1 VLRHVQKYNSLGGG
15 MKMRFI
21 ILSDSK
27 GKENGINKKVLTK
40 LLKET
45 SKLKPKPNHI
55 VLCGDNVAGSDIEE
69 VLTDQLQ
76 SLRSLVEKYHY
87 GKPLIPVIGNHEV
100 NNEPIDD
107 RYEKIF
113 SRIYND
119 MLPDTYLDGYNRTVF
134 YVDYEDTR
142 LIVLN
147 AFHFEEKHR
156 IVKKQLS
163 WFEEVASAN
172 IKNKILFVHSPA
184 FPTGAHFRHCLDSYP
199 EDRDAFWNIVQNCNI
214 DIVFSGHEHNYSR
227 RKIES
232 KKGIYQVITGGSGE
246 KLKDKFKD
254 KKGVIIAPIAEYHFV
269 MVDVDSDGIKVSAIS
284 SEGKLLDKFK
294 INKF

>member
-1 VLRHVQKYNSLGGG
+1 

-27 GKENGINKKVLTK
+27 GKEKGINRKVLIK
-40 LLKET
+40 LLNKT
-45 SKLKPKPNHI
+45 CKLSPKPECI
-55 VLCGDNVAGSDIEE
+55 VLCGDNVAGSSLEA
-69 VLTDQLQ
+69 VLAEQLQ
-76 SLRSLVEKYHY
+76 DLRSLIEKYY
-87 GKPLIPVIGNHEV
+87 LGKPLIPVIGNHEV
-100 NNEPIDD
+100 NNEPKDD

-134 YVDYEDTR
+134 YADYEDTR
-142 LIVLN
+142 FIVLN

-156 IVKKQLS
+156 IGKKQLS
-163 WFEEVASAN
+163 WFEETASAN
-172 IKNKILFVHSPA
+172 IKNKIVFVHSPA
-184 FPTGAHFRHCLDSYP
+184 FPTGAHLRHCLDSYP
-199 EDRDAFWNIVQNCNI
+199 DDRDAFWNIVQNCNI

-227 RKIES
+227 RKIGY
-232 KKGIYQVITGGSGE
+232 KKEIYQVITGGSGE
-246 KLKDKFKD
+246 KLKSKFKD
-254 KKGVIIAPIAEYHFV
+254 KKGVIRAPIAEYHFV

-294 INKF
+294 IDKF